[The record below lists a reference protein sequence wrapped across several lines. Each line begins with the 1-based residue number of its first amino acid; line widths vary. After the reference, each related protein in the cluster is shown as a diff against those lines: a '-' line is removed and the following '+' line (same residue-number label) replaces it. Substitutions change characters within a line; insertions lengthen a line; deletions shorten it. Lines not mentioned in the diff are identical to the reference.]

1 MQKELREH
9 YKPNRE
15 KKTDPLANTESEEV
29 CVVMYLTK
37 KWRNLRCLFI
47 MLREVQAV
55 IGAREAD
62 IFFICGKSLIH

>member
-29 CVVMYLTK
+29 CVALVMYLTK
-37 KWRNLRCLFI
+37 KWCNLR
-47 MLREVQAV
+47 
-55 IGAREAD
+55 
-62 IFFICGKSLIH
+62 

>member
-29 CVVMYLTK
+29 CVALVMYLTK
-37 KWRNLRCLFI
+37 KWRDLRWLFI

-55 IGAREAD
+55 TGVREAD
-62 IFFICGKSLIH
+62 IFLFVANR